1 MRWSPPSPGGG
12 PPCPLQATRVDAQPA
27 PGSEGHAGVGGRDAG
42 STEVVSGRGK
52 NLLLNTL
59 LTGCGLRPSR
69 PSGFAAPV
77 FHPPRV
83 PRFNNLQMGHSEA
96 AACRSAPQSL
106 KGQGGAGFRGEMG
119 TVVVTAQGE
128 QQVRWAW
135 NTRETETPR
144 ETQRDTERDTDER
157 QTERDSNTERHTE
170 SHRETEKH
178 KERQKDTERHR
189 ERHRD
194 RAAERDRPPDTALS
208 SPLPLPS
215 PPGFPR

>member
-144 ETQRDTERDTDER
+144 DTERDTDER